1 MLDHSHVSG
10 RRETTTATVGRDPG
24 YEARPGGAVAV
35 ATLGPNE
42 WSISG
47 RLLACGVVRSGVAV
61 AVGHRA
67 SPRGSCRS
75 WRPPPRKRLHS
86 AFVIQSCCS
95 VVRSAEPT
103 SSPERRIGYFATW
116 LPGIGVASP
125 PYCTNGYIRGSRATP
140 SGRAA
145 GQGV

>member
-47 RLLACGVVRSGVAV
+47 RCSPAASCGPGVAV

-67 SPRGSCRS
+67 SPRGSYRS
-75 WRPPPRKRLHS
+75 W
-86 AFVIQSCCS
+86 ATTAAANV
-95 VVRSAEPT
+95 PT
-103 SSPERRIGYFATW
+103 APSSSSPA
-116 LPGIGVASP
+116 A
-125 PYCTNGYIRGSRATP
+125 RALAP
-140 SGRAA
+140 
-145 GQGV
+145 